1 MNDKGKHQVKEEK
14 GTVRDGDRERERV
27 KRRSQKPHTI
37 TQKCPLGVKS
47 IKGIENERNGSQSA
61 GEGRGGRPWRD
72 ELRAASSDGI
82 APDADMGISA

>member
-1 MNDKGKHQVKEEK
+1 MNDKGKQAEK
-14 GTVRDGDRERERV
+14 AAERERKREEEELA

-61 GEGRGGRPWRD
+61 G
-72 ELRAASSDGI
+72 
-82 APDADMGISA
+82 